1 MFLLSVAMDNDIIE
15 QAQHSCLSLQ
25 DVPHSLLKCS
35 GELLILKEGILLKRK
50 WLYGVMTV
58 ARGCDSLSSGI
69 LPNPMLAS
77 NLLKH

>member
-1 MFLLSVAMDNDIIE
+1 MDNDIIE

-35 GELLILKEGILLKRK
+35 GELLILKEGVLLKQK
-50 WLYGVMTV
+50 WLYRVMTV

-69 LPNPMLAS
+69 FPKSDVGVQLAK
-77 NLLKH
+77 NTDT